1 MFLHWKRNR
10 TMNNTK
16 LKKAMILGTIALI
29 WTIPS
34 VNLFGVI
41 AVIVSWI
48 AYSNSKKN
56 MAYVSTG
63 MYIAATVISILF
75 AIVLLFAGGMF
86 SFVGETAGV
95 SHNAMTNL
103 LNGMAAF
110 SLVGED
116 CTLRLPFQATR
127 AEKQLKNRIL
137 RTMDF
142 LNRS

>member
-86 SFVGETAGV
+86 SFVGEAAGV
-95 SHNAMTNL
+95 SHNAMTTL
-103 LNGMAAF
+103 LTGMAAF
-110 SLVGED
+110 SLVGD
-116 CTLRLPFQATR
+116 GLYIAAAVSSYKGGKA
-127 AEKQLKNRIL
+127 AEKSDSQNNG
-137 RTMDF
+137 F
-142 LNRS
+142 FE

>member
-86 SFVGETAGV
+86 SGRGCGRFTQRNDKFAQRHGGI
-95 SHNAMTNL
+95 
-103 LNGMAAF
+103 F
-110 SLVGED
+110 S
-116 CTLRLPFQATR
+116 CRR
-127 AEKQLKNRIL
+127 
-137 RTMDF
+137 RTVHCGCRF
-142 LNRS
+142 KLQGRKSS

>member
-86 SFVGETAGV
+86 SFVGEAAGV
-95 SHNAMTNL
+95 SFAQRH
-103 LNGMAAF
+103 GGIF
-110 SLVGED
+110 S
-116 CTLRLPFQATR
+116 CRR
-127 AEKQLKNRIL
+127 
-137 RTMDF
+137 RTVHCGCRF
-142 LNRS
+142 KLQGRKSS

>member
-1 MFLHWKRNR
+1 
-10 TMNNTK
+10 MNNTK

-75 AIVLLFAGGMF
+75 AIVLFPAPAGPSIAIF
-86 SFVGETAGV
+86 IRNASF
-95 SHNAMTNL
+95 
-103 LNGMAAF
+103 
-110 SLVGED
+110 
-116 CTLRLPFQATR
+116 
-127 AEKQLKNRIL
+127 
-137 RTMDF
+137 
-142 LNRS
+142 

>member
-56 MAYVSTG
+56 MAYVSTEC
-63 MYIAATVISILF
+63 ISP
-75 AIVLLFAGGMF
+75 LL
-86 SFVGETAGV
+86 
-95 SHNAMTNL
+95 L
-103 LNGMAAF
+103 
-110 SLVGED
+110 
-116 CTLRLPFQATR
+116 
-127 AEKQLKNRIL
+127 
-137 RTMDF
+137 
-142 LNRS
+142 

>member
-63 MYIAATVISILF
+63 MYIAATVIS
-75 AIVLLFAGGMF
+75 
-86 SFVGETAGV
+86 SV
-95 SHNAMTNL
+95 SWARL
-103 LNGMAAF
+103 RAF
-110 SLVGED
+110 H
-116 CTLRLPFQATR
+116 TTQ
-127 AEKQLKNRIL
+127 
-137 RTMDF
+137 
-142 LNRS
+142 